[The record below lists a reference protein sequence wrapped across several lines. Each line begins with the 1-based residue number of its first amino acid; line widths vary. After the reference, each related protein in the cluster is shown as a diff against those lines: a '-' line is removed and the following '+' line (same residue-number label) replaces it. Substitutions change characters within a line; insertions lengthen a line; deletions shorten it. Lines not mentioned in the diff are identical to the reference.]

1 MQNNIIYNYEE
12 LKRLIIEHT
21 KENSYFLIYDDLYFE
36 KIERNQVITREV
48 YSVAKQILKPLS
60 VMKYIKFKISE
71 NYSTKE
77 VYDFVDKIRKLTCII
92 LTIFN
97 KKSKE
102 ILLLYINNKNSNLL
116 EQYIK
121 KIVEM
126 ENL

>member
-1 MQNNIIYNYEE
+1 MQNSIIYNYEE
-12 LKRLIIEHT
+12 LKRLIIDHT

-60 VMKYIKFKISE
+60 VMKYIKFKVKQ
-71 NYSTKE
+71 NYTTKE
-77 VYDFVDKIRKLTCII
+77 VYEFLDKIRKKNCII

-97 KKSKE
+97 PNKKE
-102 ILLLYINNKNSNLL
+102 ILFLYIDNENSNLL

-126 ENL
+126 ESL

>member
-36 KIERNQVITREV
+36 RIERNQVITREV

-60 VMKYIKFKISE
+60 VMKFIKFKISE

-77 VYDFVDKIRKLTCII
+77 VYDFVDKIRKKTCII

-102 ILLLYINNKNSNLL
+102 ILFIYINNENSNLL